1 MPPIDAQPATLFH
14 PRITRA
20 TAVGAALGGIGV
32 IAMFGLGVVVTDSD
46 LAVIGAAGLAA
57 PFGGAGFGAMLGA
70 VLGAIR
76 VAEEEA
82 EAERA
87 ERQTEG

>member
-1 MPPIDAQPATLFH
+1 MTDVDARTPTLFH

-20 TAVGAALGGIGV
+20 TAIGAALGGVGV
-32 IAMFGLGVVVTDSD
+32 VAMFALGVVVTGVD

-70 VLGAIR
+70 VLSAIR
-76 VAEEEA
+76 VAEDEA
-82 EAERA
+82 AAERA
-87 ERQTEG
+87 ARRDG

>member
-1 MPPIDAQPATLFH
+1 MVLFFA
-14 PRITRA
+14 I
-20 TAVGAALGGIGV
+20 
-32 IAMFGLGVVVTDSD
+32 GVVVTGSD

-76 VAEEEA
+76 CTEEEA
-82 EAERA
+82 AAERA
-87 ERQTEG
+87 ERQVVRADTEA